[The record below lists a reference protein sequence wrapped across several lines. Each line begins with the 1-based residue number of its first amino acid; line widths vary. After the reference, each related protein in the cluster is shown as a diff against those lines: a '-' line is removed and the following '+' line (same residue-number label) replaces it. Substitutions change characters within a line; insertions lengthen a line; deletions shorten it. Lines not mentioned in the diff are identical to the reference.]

1 MKKIEEIIIKPNAK
15 KRRKGLNQSREV
27 DPDQDQKV
35 EVAIE
40 VVPDHIHQKV
50 EKIQEKEKN
59 LNTSIKNQKRMQERN
74 LNQNQKSR

>member
-27 DPDQDQKV
+27 DPDQDQTV

-40 VVPDHIHQKV
+40 VVPDHIH
-50 EKIQEKEKN
+50 
-59 LNTSIKNQKRMQERN
+59 
-74 LNQNQKSR
+74 